1 MAKELGSKGFLKKK
15 NNKTSSIK
23 IIKDVVLI
31 YYLKTTNN
39 NVLKTAENT
48 VSEVL
53 LKKRKHLERVKAER
67 AAAAILK
74 KQKKG
79 KAPKKTVFK
88 RAEQFVREY
97 RTLENENK
105 RLERLAKSNKKLDV
119 PEEPTLAFVIRVRGH
134 GKLPDKIKKIFK
146 LLKLNNLYNG
156 RFIKLNK
163 ATVTMLNMIQPYVV
177 YGTPNI
183 KSVRELIYKRG
194 YTKVK
199 NEKVPLTDNT
209 LIEKELGKYNIIC
222 MEDIVHEIFTLGP
235 NFKYVNNFLYAFK
248 LVNPNNS
255 ILGKKGTPFISYSET
270 GNRGDEI
277 NDLIQKMN

>member
-1 MAKELGSKGFLKKK
+1 
-15 NNKTSSIK
+15 
-23 IIKDVVLI
+23 
-31 YYLKTTNN
+31 
-39 NVLKTAENT
+39 
-48 VSEVL
+48 
-53 LKKRKHLERVKAER
+53 
-67 AAAAILK
+67 
-74 KQKKG
+74 
-79 KAPKKTVFK
+79 
-88 RAEQFVREY
+88 
-97 RTLENENK
+97 
-105 RLERLAKSNKKLDV
+105 LAKSNKKLDV

-222 MEDIVHEIFTLGP
+222 MEDIVHEIFTIGP

-248 LVNPNNS
+248 LVNPNNTT
-255 ILGKKGTPFISYSET
+255 LGKKGTPFISYHET
-270 GNRGDEI
+270 GNRGEEI
-277 NDLIQKMN
+277 NDIIQKMN

>member
-1 MAKELGSKGFLKKK
+1 
-15 NNKTSSIK
+15 
-23 IIKDVVLI
+23 
-31 YYLKTTNN
+31 
-39 NVLKTAENT
+39 
-48 VSEVL
+48 
-53 LKKRKHLERVKAER
+53 LKKRKHLERIKAER
-67 AAAAILK
+67 AAASLLK

-105 RLERLAKSNKKLDV
+105 RLDRLAKSNKKLDV

-222 MEDIVHEIFTLGP
+222 MEDIVHEIFTIGP
-235 NFKYVNNFLYAFK
+235 NFKHVNNFLYAFK

-255 ILGKKGTPFISYSET
+255 TLGKKGTPFISYHET
-270 GNRGDEI
+270 GNRGEEI
-277 NDLIQKMN
+277 NDIIQKMN